1 MLNMM
6 CVDLISNQKFWVSI
20 KRSIRKSKI
29 DPKVIGFINDK
40 KRIVIYQGRLGEL
53 LEIISTAAIKS
64 KSPVVIE
71 VFDEFVKSDDIILRA
86 VCSSGEFR
94 ILPST
99 IPEEDKSMGIPQLEI
114 DDEKGLRF
122 QPVFP
127 PF

>member
-6 CVDLISNQKFWVSI
+6 CVDLISNQKFWISI

-29 DPKVIGFINDK
+29 DPTVIGFINDK
-40 KRIVIYQGRLGEL
+40 RRIVIYRGRLEEL

-86 VCSSGEFR
+86 ICSSGEFR

-99 IPEEDKSMGIPQLEI
+99 IPEEDKSTDIPQLKI

>member
-71 VFDEFVKSDDIILRA
+71 FFDEFFKSDEIILRA
-86 VCSSGEFR
+86 IWSSGELR

-99 IPEEDKSMGIPQLEI
+99 IPEEENFTDIPKLEI
-114 DDEKGLRF
+114 DDEKGLQF
-122 QPVFP
+122 HVEP